1 VSPISLP
8 KQLRKVQDRALL
20 KSLETGLE
28 TVEVQLK
35 TATTYADSVAKNP
48 ARHLVDAGGKRIRP
62 ALVLLAAQFGD
73 PTRQAVY
80 DAAVV
85 VELTHLATLYH
96 DDVMDDAPT
105 RRGVPTAQHVWGNSV
120 AILTGDLLF
129 ARASQVG
136 SNLGQASL
144 TLQADTFERL
154 CLGQLHETVGPSEGQ
169 EPIEHYVQVLADK
182 TGSLIAASARLGIML
197 SGAPAEYEEPMRV
210 FGEKVGVAFQLIDD
224 VIDISDAGPS
234 GKTPGTDLRAGV
246 PTMPVLLLRKAAAA
260 GDKSAADLLTLI
272 DGDLTEDSVL
282 AYVVKR
288 LREHAVAEQAY
299 NEAKRWADEAVDAIQ
314 VLPAGSIRD
323 ALAMFAQAVVDR
335 QQ

>member
-1 VSPISLP
+1 MRSRNLNAVTNSPLLGLP
-8 KQLRKVQDRALL
+8 TMENDRLRVEQALL
-20 KSLETGLE
+20 GAVRTPDAYLTEIAS
-28 TVEVQLK
+28 
-35 TATTYADSVAKNP
+35 
-48 ARHLVDAGGKRIRP
+48 HLISAGGKRLRP
-62 ALVLLAAQFGD
+62 VFTIVASQISTDGPASDDAIAGGISCELV
-73 PTRQAVY
+73 
-80 DAAVV
+80 
-85 VELTHLATLYH
+85 HLGSLYH

-260 GDKSAADLLTLI
+260 GDKSATDLLTLI
-272 DGDLTEDSVL
+272 DGDLSEDSVL

-299 NEAKRWADEAVDAIQ
+299 NEAKRWADEAVEAIQ